1 MRVLLSLI
9 LVVSLLGAAAAAE
22 DPALHGAWETTFVDW
37 DPETDTELEVGVEFA
52 FHPGGGLDWNT
63 TFDLAEL
70 LWVVFVGGFL
80 EFLEETPPGDPFE
93 DTSRLPPLV
102 MDIEATGTYD
112 IVEGAIHA
120 DVTEVDLFLL
130 GQPAAEGI
138 REYTLSLIPWV
149 AEQLGISEAD
159 YPAFEAEVL
168 AQMEAN
174 PVTEETWGEGL
185 QRTSLGPTV
194 LADSYVVDGGTLTMQ
209 FEADDEELRLGFYRE
224 KNPLLLTRAREPT
237 AVVSRTW
244 GALKGTVR

>member
-37 DPETDTELEVGVEFA
+37 DPETDIELEVGVEFA

-80 EFLEETPPGDPFE
+80 GSLEEVPPGDPFE

-130 GQPAAEGI
+130 GRPAAEGI

-149 AEQLGISEAD
+149 AEQLEISEAD

-168 AQMEAN
+168 AQMEAT
-174 PVTEETWGEGL
+174 PVTEEDMGGFTEDL
-185 QRTSLGPTV
+185 LGPTV
-194 LADSYVVDGGTLTMQ
+194 LADSYVVDGGTLTLQ

-224 KNPLLLTRAREPT
+224 KDPLLLARAHPET
-237 AVVSRTW
+237 AVVPSTW
-244 GALKGTVR
+244 GRLKGTVR

>member
-9 LVVSLLGAAAAAE
+9 LVVSLLDAAVAAE

-37 DPETDTELEVGVEFA
+37 DPETDTELEVRVEFA

-80 EFLEETPPGDPFE
+80 EEMPPGDPFE

-120 DVTEVDLFLL
+120 DVTEVDLFLM
-130 GQPAAEGI
+130 GKPAAEGI
-138 REYTLSLIPWV
+138 REYALSLIPWV

-159 YPAFEAEVL
+159 YPAFEAEML

-174 PVTEETWGEGL
+174 PVTEEDVGGFTEDL
-185 QRTSLGPTV
+185 LGPTV
-194 LADSYVVDGGTLTMQ
+194 LADSYVVDGGTLTLQ

-224 KNPLLLTRAREPT
+224 KDPLLLARARPET
-237 AVVSRTW
+237 AVVPSTW
-244 GALKGTVR
+244 GRLKGTVR